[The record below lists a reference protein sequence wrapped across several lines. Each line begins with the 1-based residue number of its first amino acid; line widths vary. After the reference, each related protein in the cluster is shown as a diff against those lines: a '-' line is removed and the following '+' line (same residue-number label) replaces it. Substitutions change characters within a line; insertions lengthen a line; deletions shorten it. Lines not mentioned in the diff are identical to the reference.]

1 MVLVDTSAWVEILKR
16 GGRVPTE
23 HELASNSVVT
33 CPPVIQEVL
42 QGIRDERAF
51 REIRDA
57 MLSFPI
63 VESPMDIEVFD
74 EAAGIYRTARR
85 AGLTVRSAMDCLVA
99 ACALRHGLPVLH
111 RDRDYELIARVTRL
125 ETRRIGPL

>member
-1 MVLVDTSAWVEILKR
+1 M
-16 GGRVPTE
+16 
-23 HELASNSVVT
+23 
-33 CPPVIQEVL
+33 IQEVL

>member
-1 MVLVDTSAWVEILKR
+1 
-16 GGRVPTE
+16 
-23 HELASNSVVT
+23 
-33 CPPVIQEVL
+33 
-42 QGIRDERAF
+42 
-51 REIRDA
+51 

>member
-1 MVLVDTSAWVEILKR
+1 
-16 GGRVPTE
+16 
-23 HELASNSVVT
+23 
-33 CPPVIQEVL
+33 VIQEVL